1 MPATHVYASKQL
13 HLPVPLS
20 MLPPLL
26 SWQISPIF
34 LNCALFKSPLQPY
47 LPPQMLARF
56 TLFICLLVA
65 SLPVGGAALRLTPK
79 PAPPARVEQV
89 SFQDLR
95 SEDQRVNSHL
105 VLSGAVARELSS
117 RHNSSF
123 ATASLQDD
131 MSSQRVPWAISFVG
145 EIIKGL
151 YALEGNAQRGPPS
164 NLYQQLFEV
173 VSDAA
178 VLTFKNEALGD
189 VAGRASKIWSRFRP
203 GKQFPT
209 KEFQH
214 LLGDFIGHPSLV
226 KSWALGLSRGLPP
239 GMRGNI
245 NVLKYMDDLSD
256 NVKLGNAVPVPNI
269 SVTNYRGRFYAKFK
283 DAPSDMQV
291 HHAVPQAVFDTKYP
305 GLISEAQLHSL
316 ENLRGIPNGALY
328 RGLPAHAAITQ
339 RWSKFYKQH
348 PTASLS
354 EILDH
359 VKDLDDELG
368 EFLIP
373 PIR

>member
-1 MPATHVYASKQL
+1 
-13 HLPVPLS
+13 
-20 MLPPLL
+20 
-26 SWQISPIF
+26 
-34 LNCALFKSPLQPY
+34 
-47 LPPQMLARF
+47 MLARF

-65 SLPVGGAALRLTPK
+65 SLLVGGAALRLTPK

-89 SFQDLR
+89 GFQDLR
-95 SEDQRVNSHL
+95 SDDQSVHAHL
-105 VLSGAVARELSS
+105 VLSGAVAQELSS
-117 RHNSSF
+117 RHSSSF
-123 ATASLQDD
+123 AIASLQDD

-145 EIIKGL
+145 EVIKGL
-151 YALEGNAQRGPPS
+151 YALEGTSQRGPPS
-164 NLYQQLFEV
+164 NLYQQLFDV

-189 VAGRASKIWSRFRP
+189 VAGTASKIWTRFRP

-245 NVLKYMDDLSD
+245 DVLKYMDDLSD

-328 RGLPAHAAITQ
+328 RGLPAHAAITAEWK
-339 RWSKFYKQH
+339 RFYLLN
-348 PTASLS
+348 PTATLT
-354 EILDH
+354 EILSFSKGVDNQFGH
-359 VKDLDDELG
+359 L
-368 EFLIP
+368 FIP
-373 PIR
+373 PLRGIT